1 MPPFSAQKKPVE
13 RMLPRNSA
21 SSSDMPAGTGSVMW
35 SANGTRIRSAWPP
48 GQTWPQR
55 PPNTARSVVVHWVG
69 SFRWHHSQRPHETEN
84 GASTR
89 SPGLTFRTSG
99 PASSTTPMN
108 SWPITAPGCT
118 SAPPRP
124 WYWCRSD
131 PQTALVVIRSTT
143 SVGWTI
149 FGSATVSTRTS
160 PTPRNAIA
168 LLARLLRSPVV
179 SRRMPPAPLLEER
192 QGRGPAHARALVA
205 GHDRDPGRR
214 ERGREGVRAGRFED
228 AGFARGERG
237 GHAPGDD
244 HHLGIQAVNHGAKHR
259 AQRLDRKSV
268 VLGKGVELGGR

>member
-1 MPPFSAQKKPVE
+1 M
-13 RMLPRNSA
+13 
-21 SSSDMPAGTGSVMW
+21 
-35 SANGTRIRSAWPP
+35 
-48 GQTWPQR
+48 
-55 PPNTARSVVVHWVG
+55 
-69 SFRWHHSQRPHETEN
+69 
-84 GASTR
+84 TR
-89 SPGLTFRTSG
+89 SPRFTVRTSG

-143 SVGWTI
+143 SVDWTI

-168 LLARLLRSPVV
+168 FIARLLRSPVV
-179 SRRMPPAPLLEER
+179 SRRMPPAPLLVER

-244 HHLGIQAVNHGAKHR
+244 HHLGIQAVHDGAEHR
-259 AQRLDRKSV
+259 AQRLARLVDDRRGQRVARGGPLEHQPRRDRLGIAAGRAQERSV
-268 VLGKGVELGGR
+268 RVAGHAPARRLGDPAPARVDRQTPVPPA